1 MDTTATRVPPTEG
14 RSLIGLFSDLWRE
27 TTRLIHAEAEL
38 AKAELSE
45 KVSEFQNG
53 LVAMAI
59 GGAVLFAGF
68 IVLLMAAA
76 AGLYFVLRSDT
87 EHAIW
92 LAPLIVGL
100 TVVIAGAI
108 GIAKGRSNMKA
119 SSLAPERTMRSL
131 QRDAQLV
138 KEHIR

>member
-1 MDTTATRVPPTEG
+1 MDTTASRAQPEA

-38 AKAELSE
+38 AKAEMSQ
-45 KVSEFQNG
+45 KVSEFQTG

-68 IVLLMAAA
+68 IVLLLAAA

-92 LAPLIVGL
+92 LAPLIVGV
-100 TVVIAGAI
+100 TVVVAGAI
-108 GIAKGRSNMKA
+108 GVAKGRSDLKA
-119 SSLAPERTMRSL
+119 AKLAPERTMRSL
-131 QRDAQLV
+131 QRDAELV

>member
-1 MDTTATRVPPTEG
+1 MDTTASRAQTEA

-38 AKAELSE
+38 AKAEMSQ
-45 KVSEFQNG
+45 KVSEFQTG

-68 IVLLMAAA
+68 IVLLLAAA
-76 AGLYFVLRSDT
+76 AGLYFVLRTDT
-87 EHAIW
+87 EHALW
-92 LAPLIVGL
+92 LAPLIVGV
-100 TVVIAGAI
+100 TVVVAGAI
-108 GIAKGRSNMKA
+108 GVAKGRSDLKA
-119 SSLAPERTMRSL
+119 AKLAPERTMRSL

>member
-1 MDTTATRVPPTEG
+1 LDTTASRIPAEDRTLV
-14 RSLIGLFSDLWRE
+14 GLFSDLWRE

-38 AKAELSE
+38 AKAEMSE
-45 KVSEFQNG
+45 KVSEFQSG
-53 LVAMAI
+53 LVALAI

-68 IVLLMAAA
+68 IVLLIAAS

-92 LAPLIVGL
+92 LAPAIVGL

-108 GIAKGRSNMKA
+108 GVAKGRSNMKA
-119 SSLAPERTMRSL
+119 SNLAPERTMQSL

>member
-1 MDTTATRVPPTEG
+1 MDTTASRAQTEA

-38 AKAELSE
+38 AKAEMSQ
-45 KVSEFQNG
+45 KVSEFQTG

-68 IVLLMAAA
+68 IVLLLAAA
-76 AGLYFVLRSDT
+76 AVLFLVPRSDP
-87 EHAIW
+87 EHALW
-92 LAPLIVGL
+92 LAPLIVGV
-100 TVVIAGAI
+100 TVVVAGAI
-108 GIAKGRSNMKA
+108 GVAKGRRDLKA
-119 SSLAPERTMRSL
+119 AKLAPERTMRSL

>member
-1 MDTTATRVPPTEG
+1 LEPTATRVSPEG
-14 RSLIGLFSDLWRE
+14 RTLIGLFSDLWRE

-38 AKAELSE
+38 AKAEMSE

-68 IVLLMAAA
+68 IVLLIAAS

-92 LAPLIVGL
+92 LAPMIVGL
-100 TVVIAGAI
+100 TVVVAGAI
-108 GIAKGRSNMKA
+108 GVAKGRSDMK
-119 SSLAPERTMRSL
+119 SSNLAPERTMRSL
-131 QRDAQLV
+131 RRDAQLV

>member
-1 MDTTATRVPPTEG
+1 MDTTATRAPAEG
-14 RSLIGLFSDLWRE
+14 RTLIGLFSDLWRE

-38 AKAELSE
+38 AKAEFTE
-45 KVSEFQNG
+45 KVSEFQTG

-68 IVLLMAAA
+68 IVLLLAAA
-76 AGLYFVLRSDT
+76 AGLYFVLRSET

-100 TVVIAGAI
+100 TVVVAGAI
-108 GIAKGRSNMKA
+108 GVAKGRSDMKA
-119 SSLAPERTMRSL
+119 SSLAPERTLRSL

>member
-1 MDTTATRVPPTEG
+1 MDTTASREQTED

-38 AKAELSE
+38 AKAEMSQ
-45 KVSEFQNG
+45 KVSEFQTG

-68 IVLLMAAA
+68 IVLLLPAA

-87 EHAIW
+87 EHALW
-92 LAPLIVGL
+92 LAPLIAGV
-100 TVVIAGAI
+100 TVVVAGAI
-108 GIAKGRSNMKA
+108 GVAKGRRDLKA
-119 SSLAPERTMRSL
+119 AKLAPERTMRSL

>member
-1 MDTTATRVPPTEG
+1 MDTTATRMPPEDRT
-14 RSLIGLFSDLWRE
+14 LVGLFSDLWRE

-38 AKAELSE
+38 AKAEMSE
-45 KVSEFQNG
+45 KVSEFQTG
-53 LVAMAI
+53 IVAMAI

-68 IVLLMAAA
+68 IVLLLAAA

-92 LAPLIVGL
+92 LAPFIVGL

-119 SSLAPERTMRSL
+119 ANLAPERTMRSL
-131 QRDAQLV
+131 QRDAQLM